1 MLIIDPDETRAS
13 LVAEGLREVRPLEVR
28 RSPSLACA
36 ERDYPAFSPDAVII
50 ACESPDRDTLE
61 SLRVATDSNPRPII
75 MFTDKSTPTLAKA
88 AVEAGVAAY
97 VVDGLSPKRVHDV
110 LAVAMTRFE
119 LMQKLRADLAK
130 AHADLAARKSIERA
144 KGILMK
150 TRGLDEEA
158 AYAALRKLAMDS
170 GRPLGA
176 VAADVVA
183 VAGLI
188 TGGSVPG
195 DES

>member
-1 MLIIDPDETRAS
+1 VKVLIIDPDETRAS
-13 LVAEGLREVRPLEVR
+13 LVAEGLADVRPLEVR
-28 RSPSLACA
+28 RAVSLAAA
-36 ERDYPAFSPDAVII
+36 ESEGPSFEPDVIVI

-61 SLRVATDSNPRPII
+61 SLRVATDHNPSPIV
-75 MFTDKSTPTLAKA
+75 MFTDRSTPTLARA

-97 VVDGLSPKRVHDV
+97 VVDGLAPKRVRDV

-119 LMQKLRADLAK
+119 LMQKLRSDLAK
-130 AHADLAARKSIERA
+130 AHADLAARKTIERA

-170 GRPLGA
+170 GRPIGA
-176 VAADVVA
+176 VAADVVSIA
-183 VAGLI
+183 SLI
-188 TGGSVPG
+188 IG
-195 DES
+195 DKP

>member
-1 MLIIDPDETRAS
+1 LAVKVLIIDPDETRAS

-28 RSPSLACA
+28 RSASLACA
-36 ERDYPAFSPDAVII
+36 QTDFPEFSPDAVII

-61 SLRVATDSNPRPII
+61 SLRVATDANPRPII

-110 LAVAMTRFE
+110 LSVAMTRFE
-119 LMQKLRADLAK
+119 LMQKLRSDLAK

-188 TGGSVPG
+188 TGG
-195 DES
+195 ES